1 MPRLA
6 ENRKALFDYEVLK
19 KFEAGILLHGF
30 EVKAILSGLLN
41 LRGSYISARNEEFF
55 LVGAS
60 ISPYQTKNTPKDYN
74 QQRPRKLLLNRK
86 EIDYLIGKIAEKGLT
101 LVPISVYTKG
111 RLIKLEFALTR
122 SQKKFEKRE
131 KIKKRDFKRSAERIL
146 KEQNI

>member
-1 MPRLA
+1 MPKLA
-6 ENRKALFDYEVLK
+6 ENRKAFFDYEILK

-30 EVKAILSGLLN
+30 EVKAILNGLLN
-41 LRGSYISARNEEFF
+41 LRGSYISARNGELF

-60 ISPYQTKNTPKDYN
+60 ISPYQAKNTPKDYD
-74 QQRPRKLLLNRK
+74 QERPRKLLLNKK

-101 LVPISVYTKG
+101 LIPVSVYTKG

-131 KIKKRDFKRSAERIL
+131 KIKERDFKRSAERIL

>member
-1 MPRLA
+1 MPKLA

-19 KFEAGILLHGF
+19 KFEAGILLLGF
-30 EVKAILSGLLN
+30 EVKAILNGLLN
-41 LRGSYISARNEEFF
+41 LRGSYISARDGELF

-60 ISPYQTKNTPKDYN
+60 ISPYQTKNTPKDYD
-74 QQRPRKLLLNRK
+74 QERPRKLLLNKK
-86 EIDYLIGKIAEKGLT
+86 EIDYLIGKTAEKGLT
-101 LVPISVYTKG
+101 LIPISVYTKG

-131 KIKKRDFKRSAERIL
+131 KIKERDFKRSTERIL